1 MWFSFNLSCLGLAKL
16 LEFVNLHLSPNLGY
30 RGPLFP
36 QMFFTVLTFFSSP
49 FGTPVTRI
57 LLDLLIFFFFFLAGA
72 YLGPETGAAWR
83 TGLRGYPGRSG
94 EICHLL
100 IFFHRFPEALFIF
113 FSLCP
118 KNNLC
123 SDGIISIDLA
133 LISLSFPLSSLF
145 CY

>member
-57 LLDLLIFFFFFLAGA
+57 LLDLLIFFSQIPWSSIHFFQSMSQEQSLFWLNHFYWFSFNFTVFPSVIPILLLSPSSEFLI
-72 YLGPETGAAWR
+72 
-83 TGLRGYPGRSG
+83 SG
-94 EICHLL
+94 VVFLSC
-100 IFFHRFPEALFIF
+100 ALFIRFFFMHSIF
-113 FSLCP
+113 FSIYFFHL
-118 KNNLC
+118 
-123 SDGIISIDLA
+123 
-133 LISLSFPLSSLF
+133 
-145 CY
+145 